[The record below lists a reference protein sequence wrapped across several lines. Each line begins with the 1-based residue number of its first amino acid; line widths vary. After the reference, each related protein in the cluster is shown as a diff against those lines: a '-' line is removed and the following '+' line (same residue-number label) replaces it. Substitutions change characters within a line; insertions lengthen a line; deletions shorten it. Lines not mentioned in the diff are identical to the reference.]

1 MRSVLPTN
9 SIKDNMI
16 ITSPELKKTFPS
28 SKMSNNFIIQSCSN
42 SCCLTDTQTN
52 FSLNSSSTKS
62 INSPV
67 ESTIFSNDSSF
78 NDINKN
84 IFETNQNFNEQKN
97 LKIFL
102 GQKRKI
108 QFNVQKEVKKSPMF
122 ITINNKENSKFNLN
136 NFAIDNSNMNKNSSN
151 IPTYNSTESTFL
163 NKETEKKELL
173 EKTDP
178 KKEKPLLFNTINY
191 SLFENLIKKI

>member
-1 MRSVLPTN
+1 MRSVLPNN

-62 INSPV
+62 TNSPV

-102 GQKRKI
+102 GQK
-108 QFNVQKEVKKSPMF
+108 KEDS
-122 ITINNKENSKFNLN
+122 I
-136 NFAIDNSNMNKNSSN
+136 
-151 IPTYNSTESTFL
+151 
-163 NKETEKKELL
+163 
-173 EKTDP
+173 
-178 KKEKPLLFNTINY
+178 
-191 SLFENLIKKI
+191 